1 MPGQSIPMT
10 VEIDN
15 VSTTP
20 ISGVVCE
27 LIQVGIIFLIRT
39 FMYLF
44 TLIISL
50 FVYVV
55 DSSLFLVV

>member
-1 MPGQSIPMT
+1 MT